1 MEQAKERFESYVVKE
16 DSGCWIWTGAK
27 AITGYGIFF
36 YNKLTQLAHKV
47 SYKLYH
53 NDKIEDGLL
62 VCHSCKNKDCVNPAH
77 LSLGTRSK
85 NNGHDRNRDGT
96 NCSGKKCHFSKLTD
110 SVVRDIRTASHAGE
124 TTKALAEKYAVSKS
138 CIYSI
143 RRNKSW
149 KD

>member
-16 DSGCWIWTGAK
+16 DSGCWRWTGAK
-27 AITGYGIFF
+27 AITGYGVFF

-53 NDKIEDGLL
+53 NNEINPGLL
-62 VCHSCKNKDCVNPAH
+62 VCHTCTNKDCVAPQH

-85 NNGHDRNRDGT
+85 NNGPDRKRDGT
-96 NCSGKKCHFSKLTD
+96 DCSGNKCHFAKLTAE
-110 SVVRDIRTASHAGE
+110 SVGDIRTASHAGV

-143 RRNKSW
+143 LRNKSW
-149 KD
+149 KE